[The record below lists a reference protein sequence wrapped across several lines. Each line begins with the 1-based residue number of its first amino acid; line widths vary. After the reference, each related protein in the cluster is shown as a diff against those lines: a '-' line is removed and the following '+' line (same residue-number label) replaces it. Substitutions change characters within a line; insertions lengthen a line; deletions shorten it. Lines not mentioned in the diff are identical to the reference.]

1 VGDLA
6 GKHGG
11 KIMTPDSF
19 TTSFVDPYLSTDP
32 SSAAFFGGLGFVIHT
47 SNTTR
52 MTCANFMMVGGANG
66 TSGNATA
73 TGNMTMPSATGT
85 PEFPGSAGKTGA
97 TFGIVFVAIVFSLLF

>member
-1 VGDLA
+1 
-6 GKHGG
+6 
-11 KIMTPDSF
+11 MTPHSF

-52 MTCANFMMVGGANG
+52 LTCANFEMVGGANG
-66 TSGNATA
+66 TSSNATS

-85 PEFPGSAGKTGA
+85 PEFPGSAAKSGA
-97 TFGIVFVAIVFSLLF
+97 GFGVVLMAIVISLLL